1 MMRGEEVQT
10 KKLLRYGAGQDS
22 RYGSREF
29 FGPYRFG
36 TPMTEPNNL

>member
-1 MMRGEEVQT
+1 MMRGERVQT

-22 RYGSREF
+22 RYGSQKF
-29 FGPYRFG
+29 FGSYRFG